1 MVKLT
6 PVDEV
11 LSYIQEKVIKVDEE
25 CIDLSAGLGRVLSR
39 DIRSNID
46 VPSFNNSAMDG
57 YAISADGIAAGA
69 KLNISDRIPAGSVG
83 QSLLPG
89 TAARIFTG
97 APMPAGA
104 DTVVMQENST
114 LVQNAVVNN
123 EVIINEDPK
132 MGQNVRL
139 AGQDTKAGST
149 LLSAG
154 RRLRAQDLGLIA
166 SVGCAE
172 ISVYRKLRVAVL
184 STGDELISPSE
195 KCLPGQIYNSNQ
207 YTLLALIEQLGML
220 AIDMGC
226 IGDSFSETEKALI
239 EAELSADCII
249 SSGGV
254 SVGEEDYVKAVV
266 EKLGKLD
273 LWKLA
278 IKPGKPL
285 AFGQVGNTPFFGL
298 PGNPVSSFVTFSIVA
313 RPYLMLC
320 QGCVEGHLM
329 KMAAQSDFDFK
340 GGSRK
345 EYLRVR
351 LNINEE
357 GRSIASLFQNQ
368 GSGVMSSLSWAD
380 GLAEVEIDQEI
391 SSGDLVSVNLLN

>member
-1 MVKLT
+1 MAKLT

-11 LSYIQEKVIKVDEE
+11 LSYIEEKAIQVDEE
-25 CIDLSAGLGRVLSR
+25 CIDLSAGLGRVLSQ

-57 YAISADGIAAGA
+57 YAISGDGIGAGA
-69 KLNISDRIPAGSVG
+69 RLNISDRIPAGSVG

-97 APMPAGA
+97 APMPTGA
-104 DTVVMQENST
+104 DTVVMQENTT
-114 LVQNAVVNN
+114 LADN

-132 MGQNVRL
+132 IGQNVRL
-139 AGQDTKAGST
+139 AGQDIKSGSV

-154 RRLRAQDLGLIA
+154 RQLRAQDLGLIA

-172 ISVYRKLRVAVL
+172 IFVYRKLRVAVL
-184 STGDELISPSE
+184 STGDELISPGE
-195 KCLPGQIYNSNQ
+195 KLLPGQIYNSNQ
-207 YTLLALIEQLGML
+207 YTLLALIEQLGMV

-226 IGDSFSETEKALI
+226 IGDSFFETEQALI
-239 EAELSADCII
+239 EAELNADCII

-285 AFGQVGNTPFFGL
+285 AFGKVGNTPFFGL
-298 PGNPVSSFVTFSIVA
+298 PGNPVSSFVTFNIVA

-320 QGCVEGHLM
+320 QGCIEGHLM
-329 KMAAQSDFDFK
+329 KMEAQSDFDFK

-351 LNINEE
+351 LSINDE

-368 GSGVMSSLSWAD
+368 GSGVMSSVSWAD
-380 GLAEVEIDQEI
+380 GLAEVEIDDEI
-391 SSGDLVSVNLLN
+391 ISGDLIRINLLN